1 MQVVVNLRRLS
12 QYTSNY
18 DRARAVQMKWI
29 SLDSCWLLAR
39 MPPWFPSKP
48 PLPSH
53 HVTWAMAPMLLKR
66 SRFELPKIHAFFI
79 GESKNTENSVLGD
92 ISFTQEF
99 TLMDMGIYEE
109 TAMTM

>member
-1 MQVVVNLRRLS
+1 
-12 QYTSNY
+12 
-18 DRARAVQMKWI
+18 
-29 SLDSCWLLAR
+29 
-39 MPPWFPSKP
+39 
-48 PLPSH
+48 
-53 HVTWAMAPMLLKR
+53 MAPMLLKR